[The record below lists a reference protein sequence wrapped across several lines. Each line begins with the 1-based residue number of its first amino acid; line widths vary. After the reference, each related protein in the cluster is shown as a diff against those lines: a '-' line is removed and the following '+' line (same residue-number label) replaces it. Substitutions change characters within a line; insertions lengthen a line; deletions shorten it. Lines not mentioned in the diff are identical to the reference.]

1 MPITSAIQSL
11 SRFRGIAKPWD
22 NASNSHNKYDVLC
35 PPKLDRYT
43 NQNGS
48 VMANGKSQKHKW
60 PKLLAPNTV
69 GSMCHTSRTTV
80 EETTTKVETWWTLQS
95 CFASAFYTHT
105 YIYYIIYIEIRV
117 CVWHMLH
124 KSKSFKKTTYEIAT
138 SHHSWTFT
146 ERSLLLPTES
156 KSLGSTAKLQA
167 SCLGMA
173 APRYRHG
180 FDANPQD
187 FPLAMAN
194 LKNQHIDILR

>member
-1 MPITSAIQSL
+1 MAKTSCSQH
-11 SRFRGIAKPWD
+11 RGQHVSHQPD
-22 NASNSHNKYDVLC
+22 NSWRNHNKGGNLMNFAVMLC
-35 PPKLDRYT
+35 FGFL
-43 NQNGS
+43 
-48 VMANGKSQKHKW
+48 
-60 PKLLAPNTV
+60 
-69 GSMCHTSRTTV
+69 HTHIYI
-80 EETTTKVETWWTLQS
+80 L
-95 CFASAFYTHT
+95 Y
-105 YIYYIIYIEIRV
+105 YIYRDPCV

-194 LKNQHIDILR
+194 LTNQHIDILR